1 MTEKAREYLET
12 RIRMLERKV
21 RCAEFHKQMLGRMAW
36 HPRKDGKPRAE
47 LKDNFGDY
55 PLLDYV
61 DIYADL
67 SLPIPE
73 VGVRFHEMSSH
84 QAEYFGFKESVC
96 STYYKLPK
104 PIHVGSVKELYD
116 VVQSQIPKVI
126 GQYIRTVKKE
136 IESVKHGKF
145 RKMFLAMVNATNA
158 YNKEYHDFDKHKVVA
173 NCVVGTS
180 AYQIFDNI

>member
-1 MTEKAREYLET
+1 MTEKAREYLDT
-12 RIRMLERKV
+12 LVRMLENKV

-47 LKDNFGDY
+47 LKDNFGEY

-61 DIYADL
+61 DIFTDI
-67 SLPIPE
+67 SLDETE
-73 VGVRFHEMSSH
+73 VGVRFYEMSSY
-84 QAEYFGFKESVC
+84 QAEHFGFKGAVISN
-96 STYYKLPK
+96 YYKLPNT
-104 PIHVGSVKELYD
+104 IHVGSVKELYD

-145 RKMFLAMVNATNA
+145 RKMFLAMVDATDA
-158 YNKEYHDFDKHKVVA
+158 YRKEYHDFDKHKVVA

-180 AYQIFDNI
+180 SYQIFSYT